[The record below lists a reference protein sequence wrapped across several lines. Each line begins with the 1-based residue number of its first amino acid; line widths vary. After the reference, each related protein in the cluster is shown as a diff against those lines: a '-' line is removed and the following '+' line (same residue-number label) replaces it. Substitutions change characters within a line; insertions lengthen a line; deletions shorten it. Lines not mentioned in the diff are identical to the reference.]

1 MHVSS
6 RTRAPWLA
14 PGPCGSGRG
23 HQRHEDAS
31 SCRRSGHACCAT
43 LACACHRAWKPGKFA
58 RLHAM
63 AKLRAGGHRLTH
75 SPGRHE
81 AKYVHAAEKRQLAIH
96 LVDAPAPTTDHTHAS
111 SESGE
116 ASQRQAASV
125 DTATSSS
132 TSLLNFHHGCRQLV
146 AGNIT
151 CHCIYIHMAIKV
163 CT

>member
-1 MHVSS
+1 
-6 RTRAPWLA
+6 
-14 PGPCGSGRG
+14 
-23 HQRHEDAS
+23 
-31 SCRRSGHACCAT
+31 
-43 LACACHRAWKPGKFA
+43 
-58 RLHAM
+58 M
-63 AKLRAGGHRLTH
+63 AKLRAGGHGLTH

-81 AKYVHAAEKRQLAIH
+81 ATYVHAAAKRQLAI
-96 LVDAPAPTTDHTHAS
+96 DAPAPTTDRMHAS
-111 SESGE
+111 SGGGE

-132 TSLLNFHHGCRQLV
+132 TFFLSFHHGCRQLV